1 MTINLDNLI
10 TVFNIFAGSG
20 GVIGLYLA
28 LRTKR
33 KIKATEDEKKKDA
46 ADAVKVIVDAASE
59 QVTVIHAEARRARDQ
74 LKEEQA
80 ESFKWKVQF
89 QQLENKQK
97 TLFSRV
103 EAAETCQTTL
113 TDKIKVLE
121 DEKHSLVAQ
130 IEKLTEQVTELQ
142 EENRRLKE
150 ERAMEKQIIS

>member
-89 QQLENKQK
+89 QNCGIHGLI
-97 TLFSRV
+97 LI
-103 EAAETCQTTL
+103 L
-113 TDKIKVLE
+113 I
-121 DEKHSLVAQ
+121 Q
-130 IEKLTEQVTELQ
+130 I
-142 EENRRLKE
+142 
-150 ERAMEKQIIS
+150 